1 MHPPNEG
8 ITMRRNQT
16 NTGRQRA
23 IKITHGTIAI
33 VAGLS
38 LIAGGGAGAALAY
51 VHGTGGAMSATA
63 QSATGQPGG
72 AGGADTMSFDYSGS
86 YTAAL
91 TADGESE
98 SSEGE
103 THTAT
108 DSDQNAALVQNG
120 GTLTLANALL
130 QKSGDDTDGD
140 RCNFYGVN
148 SILTAV
154 GEGSTAY
161 VSDSS
166 LAATSA
172 GSNGVFATDN
182 ACAYVSNTSIDTT
195 ADNSRGLD
203 ATYGGTIIADKVDIT
218 TAGNHSGGIATD
230 RGGGNISVTDSGVST
245 QGSGSPILYSTGD
258 IEVEGLTGTASGSQ
272 IAGMEGLNTIL
283 IKNSTLTSTQTGKT
297 ASDPIA
303 DGIIIY
309 QSTSGDAESTT
320 GDAATFQAVDSTLSS
335 AIESGSMF
343 YLTNT
348 NAEIVLKNTELV
360 FDSSK
365 AALLTAAGND
375 SNNWGQAGSNGAT
388 VTFTGID
395 QTLKGDIAADTI
407 STVNVFLTKKTT
419 WTGAASITENANG
432 STSEAPITVN
442 VDKTSTWVV
451 TESCTVSNL
460 NVADGGKVIDANG
473 KTVTVVA
480 DGKTVV
486 EGTSDITVTVEGTYS
501 TSVTTSN
508 ANKLASKTIDR
519 SEFDDK
525 YGTSTAFTLKD

>member
-1 MHPPNEG
+1 MARTKPSA
-8 ITMRRNQT
+8 
-16 NTGRQRA
+16 QRSRA
-23 IKITHGTIAI
+23 LTITHGTIAV

-38 LIAGGGAGAALAY
+38 LIAGGGAGAAFAY
-51 VHGTGGAMSATA
+51 VHGTGTGSAAA
-63 QSATGQPGG
+63 QSQTMQMSGGQ
-72 AGGADTMSFDYSGS
+72 GGADTMSFDYSGT
-86 YTAAL
+86 YTGAV
-91 TADGESE
+91 TADGASE

-108 DSDQNAALVQNG
+108 DADQNAALAQNG
-120 GTLTLANALL
+120 GTLTLQNALL

-172 GSNGVFATDN
+172 GSNGIFATDS

-195 ADNSRGLD
+195 SDNSRGLD
-203 ATYGGTIIADKVDIT
+203 ATYGGTIIADKVDIST
-218 TAGNHSGGIATD
+218 EGDHSAGIATD
-230 RGGGNISVTDSGVST
+230 RGGGNISVTDSTVNT

-258 IEVEGLTGTASGSQ
+258 IEVCDLTGTATGSQ

-283 IKNSTLTSTQTGKT
+283 IKNSTLTSTQTQKT

-320 GDAATFQAVDSTLSS
+320 GDTATFQAVDSTLSS

-348 NAEIVLKNTELV
+348 NANIVLKNTELD

-375 SNNWGQAGSNGAT
+375 ANSWGQAGSNGAT
-388 VTFTGID
+388 VTFTGIK
-395 QTLKGDIAADTI
+395 QTLEGDIVADTI
-407 STVNVFLTKKTT
+407 SSVNAFLTKGTT

-451 TESCTVSNL
+451 TESCTVSAL
-460 NVADGGKVIDANG
+460 NVAEGASIVDADG
-473 KTVTVVA
+473 KTVSIVA

-486 EGTSDITVTVEGTYS
+486 EGTSDITVTVSGSYTTNVKTSS
-501 TSVTTSN
+501 T
-508 ANKLASKTIDR
+508 NKLASKTIDR
-519 SEFDDK
+519 TEFDDK
-525 YGTSTAFTLKD
+525 YGTSTSFSMKE

>member
-1 MHPPNEG
+1 MKRTSTSPRTPASPLRIG
-8 ITMRRNQT
+8 
-16 NTGRQRA
+16 
-23 IKITHGTIAI
+23 HGTIAV

-38 LIAGGGAGAALAY
+38 LIVGGGVGAVTVYAHSL
-51 VHGTGGAMSATA
+51 GTNTSAMSQDGSA
-63 QSATGQPGG
+63 QAQGMQ
-72 AGGADTMSFDYSGS
+72 GGADTMSFDYSGT
-86 YTAAL
+86 YTAAV
-91 TADGESE
+91 TADGTEE
-98 SSEGE
+98 SSSGE
-103 THTAT
+103 SFTAT
-108 DSDQNAALVQNG
+108 DADENAALAQNG
-120 GTLTLANALL
+120 GTLTLKNALL

-154 GEGSTAY
+154 GEGTSAC

-182 ACAYVSNTSIDTT
+182 ASVFVSNTSIDTT

-230 RGGGNISVTDSGVST
+230 RGGGNISVTDSTVST
-245 QGSGSPILYSTGD
+245 AGSGSPVLYSTGD
-258 IEVEGLTGTASGSQ
+258 IEVCGLTGTSSGSQ

-283 IKNSTLTSTQTGKT
+283 IKDSTLTSTQTGKT

-348 NAEIVLKNTELV
+348 TANIVLKNTELD
-360 FDSSK
+360 FDSGK
-365 AALLTAAGND
+365 AALLTAAGNN
-375 SNNWGQAGSNGAT
+375 SNSWGQAGSNGAT
-388 VTFTGID
+388 VNFTGIG
-395 QTLKGDIAADTI
+395 QTLEGDIAADTI

-419 WTGAASITENANG
+419 WTGATSITENANG

-442 VDKTSTWVV
+442 VDKSSTWVV
-451 TESCTVSNL
+451 TGDCTVSNL
-460 NVADGGKVIDANG
+460 NAAEGAKIVDASG
-473 KTVTVVA
+473 KTVSIVV
-480 DGKTVV
+480 DGKKVV
-486 EGTSDITVTVEGTYS
+486 SGESSVTVTVEGSYS
-501 TSVTTSN
+501 TTVKTTS
-508 ANKLASKTIDR
+508 ANKLSTSTIDR
-519 SEFDDK
+519 SAFDDK
-525 YGTSTAFTLKD
+525 YGCSTAFSMKE